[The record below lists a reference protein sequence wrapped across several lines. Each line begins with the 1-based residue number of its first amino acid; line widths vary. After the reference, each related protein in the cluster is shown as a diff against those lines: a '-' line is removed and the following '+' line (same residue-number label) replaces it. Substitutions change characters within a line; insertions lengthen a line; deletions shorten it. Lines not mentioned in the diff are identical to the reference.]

1 MSQRARAFVDSWIQ
15 EYVHPT
21 KYESKDRHPEARA
34 FAVACYNSALIEG
47 IMKVEIA
54 EEYPDLVSHMA
65 KVHESTIDAEVDRLV
80 RKED

>member
-15 EYVHPT
+15 EYVDPT
-21 KYESKDRHPEARA
+21 TYEDKDRHSQSRA
-34 FAVACYNSALIEG
+34 FAVACYNAALIEG
-47 IMKVEIA
+47 ITKAEIA

-65 KVHESTIDAEVDRLV
+65 KVHASTIDAEVDRLV